1 MAVSDIAVTVPR
13 DGTRPITSRRTP
25 KQAEA
30 VMKKLLFLAALIG
43 AIIAIAKRAK
53 LDREQ
58 WEGLTEDDVRSRL
71 DERLPNQIPDDKRE
85 MIADKIVS
93 TMKDRGAL
101 ADDVLDMD
109 DTIDLS
115 DPAGTPSEAAST

>member
-1 MAVSDIAVTVPR
+1 
-13 DGTRPITSRRTP
+13 
-25 KQAEA
+25 
-30 VMKKLLFLAALIG
+30 MKKLLFLAALIG